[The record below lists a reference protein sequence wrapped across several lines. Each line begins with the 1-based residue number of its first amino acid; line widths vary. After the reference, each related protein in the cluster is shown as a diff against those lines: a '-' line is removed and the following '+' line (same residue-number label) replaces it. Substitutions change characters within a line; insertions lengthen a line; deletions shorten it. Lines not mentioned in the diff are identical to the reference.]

1 MKSLPRSRADARI
14 SGADSQQA
22 QDFQLSQENSGAS
35 GLPGWP
41 GVRSAPAGPVGRKAS
56 KRKGSGASLGTTAK
70 SAVVLGGLEGFKA
83 LNGKDLKPFSS
94 VEHSRETITQIS
106 SGKPGFIDPET
117 GEILGVEEP
126 FDPMLFRVQR
136 FACQSVVRV
145 LMGSSRTSK
154 CLRWRQVGR
163 QVEVWKSRE
172 YRTASYSG
180 LQTCGS
186 VWACPVCAAKVAER
200 RRSEI
205 IAAMVAHKAAG
216 GGVFLLTLTAP
227 HQRGDGIGELLAKH
241 GQALR
246 RFWSLKAVR
255 KVLEEMGSLGQI
267 RAAEVTHG
275 RRSEFNNGW
284 HPHHHVLLFLGVGGD
299 CGAVDEASR
308 KDWAVRLYLQWSAC
322 CEAFGL
328 GLPSFAH
335 GLKLDDGSKASAYVS
350 KWGLEDE
357 MTKGHT
363 KKASKG
369 ETPFDFLRAILADA
383 TDKQA
388 GVLFV
393 EFAEAFKG
401 KRQLTW
407 SPGLKKRFA
416 IGELSDEELAAKQ
429 DDLALLLG
437 TLTVDQWRDVLRVEG
452 RGLLLQL
459 AAGADGWEAVE
470 RYLSGIASLVPA
482 EVPC

>member
-1 MKSLPRSRADARI
+1 MHFSRVTCNE
-14 SGADSQQA
+14 SGRDFADSQSIQ
-22 QDFQLSQENSGAS
+22 NSSIISFDQSACA
-35 GLPGWP
+35 LQVEPD
-41 GVRSAPAGPVGRKAS
+41 VRSTPDRLARRKALP
-56 KRKGSGASLGTTAK
+56 RKGFRGSLGTTAK
-70 SAVVLGGLEGFKA
+70 SAAVLPSI
-83 LNGKDLKPFSS
+83 DL
-94 VEHSRETITQIS
+94 
-106 SGKPGFIDPET
+106 ET
-117 GEILGVEEP
+117 GEISGVEAP
-126 FDPMLFRVQR
+126 VDPMLFRVQR
-136 FACQSVVRV
+136 FALQSVVKG
-145 LMGSSRTSK
+145 LMGSSRTAK
-154 CLRWRQVGR
+154 CLRWRQKGATV
-163 QVEVWKSRE
+163 QVWKSHE

-186 VWACPVCAAKVAER
+186 VWACPVCASKVAER

-205 IAAMVAHKAAG
+205 ISAMTAHKAAG

-227 HQRGDGIGELLAKH
+227 HQRGDCISDLLAKH
-241 GQALR
+241 AKALR
-246 RFWSLKAVR
+246 SFWSRWAVK
-255 KVLEEMGSLGQI
+255 KVLAEMGSLGQI

-275 RRSEFNNGW
+275 RRSEINNGW
-284 HPHHHVLLFLGVGGD
+284 HPHHHILLFVGVGGD
-299 CGAVDEASR
+299 CAAVDEATR

-335 GLKLDDGSKASAYVS
+335 GLKLDDGAKASAYVS

-369 ETPFDFLRAILADA
+369 ETPFDFLRSILADA
-383 TDKQA
+383 SDKEA
-388 GVLFV
+388 GALFV

-429 DDLALLLG
+429 DDLARLLG
-437 TLTVDQWRDVLRVEG
+437 SLTVIQWRDVLRVDG
-452 RGLLLQL
+452 RAVVLQL
-459 AAGADGWEAVE
+459 AAGSGGWESVE
-470 RYLSGIASLVPA
+470 RYLVGISSSAFEGLS
-482 EVPC
+482 C